1 MGVRGWKDDEG
12 RKRYAVEFEVRGSR
26 IFRRLPPGATKEQ
39 ASQLETR
46 LRHDY
51 IDQAVI
57 GKRPNVT
64 LEHAINTWLAEA
76 VTGRKSEKATRSHA
90 ACALARPIGADA
102 GPMGLRDI
110 PAAAE
115 SIRESGW
122 LAASTKNRRLC
133 VLKAVA
139 KFAWRKGWTEENL
152 SSRIQLLPEKKYE
165 RREVTPAMA
174 AALIDKASSARAKA
188 FIALSAYTGLRLGE
202 VLKLRPEDVKGGVI
216 IARDTKNGTDR
227 IVPILAELK
236 PHLAQLPFKAG
247 WRNVY
252 RGFESARKRAKLD
265 IRYHDLRHMVAS
277 ALARSQADLRLSM
290 DIMGHKSVETHRR
303 YVHTDMDARRAALE
317 KALKPIRA
325 PIRKR
330 AKAKKAA

>member
-1 MGVRGWKDDEG
+1 MGVRGWKDEQG

-64 LEHAINTWLAEA
+64 LESAINTWLAEA

-90 ACALARPIGADA
+90 SCVISVSDGFALGELGRAVECIKVGTLKPGTI
-102 GPMGLRDI
+102 
-110 PAAAE
+110 
-115 SIRESGW
+115 
-122 LAASTKNRRLC
+122 NRRLC
-133 VLKAVA
+133 ILKAVA

-165 RREVTPAMA
+165 RREVTPEMA
-174 AALIDKASSARAKA
+174 ALLIEKASTARAKA
-188 FIALSAYTGLRLGE
+188 LIALSAYTGLRLGE
-202 VLKLRPEDVKGGVI
+202 VLKLTPSDVKGGVI
-216 IARDTKNGTDR
+216 VARDTKNGADR
-227 IVPILAELK
+227 IIPILPELK
-236 PHLAQLPFKAG
+236 PHLSQIPFRAG

-252 RGFESARKRAKLD
+252 RGFERAREKAKLD

-277 ALARSQADLRLSM
+277 ALARSRADLRVSM

-303 YVHTDMDARRAALE
+303 YVHTDMGARRKALE

-330 AKAKKAA
+330 TKAKKAA